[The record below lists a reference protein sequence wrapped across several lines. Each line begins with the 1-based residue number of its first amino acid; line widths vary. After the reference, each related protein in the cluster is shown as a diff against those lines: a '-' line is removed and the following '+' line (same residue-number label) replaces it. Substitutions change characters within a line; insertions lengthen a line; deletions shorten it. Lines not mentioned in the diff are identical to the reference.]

1 MTLNE
6 SPGAGA
12 GGFGRGELANHP
24 LAGEEHG
31 AVTVDADL
39 RAAEDVG
46 GEEAFLE
53 AISAAEVPDLVWL
66 GEARR
71 AVVDRFVG
79 KGGEAGDD
87 LVRVFLQCGA
97 RDGVALEGS
106 LYEGTFLG
114 HAKFACGVGGKCGG
128 AVRGAEGVETLGDF
142 GTVHFGREVE
152 RGVGTVE

>member
-24 LAGEEHG
+24 LAGEEQG

-46 GEEAFLE
+46 GEEAFLKTV
-53 AISAAEVPDLVWL
+53 AASEVSDLVRL
-66 GEARR
+66 GEARGS
-71 AVVDRFVG
+71 VVDRFVG

-87 LVRVFLQCGA
+87 LVRVL
-97 RDGVALEGS
+97 L
-106 LYEGTFLG
+106 
-114 HAKFACGVGGKCGG
+114 
-128 AVRGAEGVETLGDF
+128 
-142 GTVHFGREVE
+142 
-152 RGVGTVE
+152 